1 VPLPPIFLS
10 LMFSSESMR
19 LMKFLRAHSLLLSL
33 LIGVAFAAAGAQTQ
47 TKPPIT
53 LDEFMNATE
62 ITGQRISPDGSAV
75 VICTV
80 APDWQQ
86 NRFKQDLWLWTKLS
100 GATKQLTHAGHD
112 WSPQWSPD
120 GKTIAF
126 VSDHALPGDVA
137 GAEGD
142 GAAEGTKDEPSRV
155 WLISILGGE
164 ALPLYREKLDVHAFG
179 WSSDGAS
186 IVFSVTEAL
195 SKDAED
201 AHKAEWKDV
210 IRWREHERGDVLLSL
225 PVAVALEA
233 MVKTPEAHQEP
244 KPAADKP
251 EYPAGAVVVT
261 HSALEITEIV
271 ASPDR
276 QSIAFETGPV
286 SHRLEKPA
294 ESEVFLVAAKGGDAR
309 QLTHN
314 EGLEEELHWSP
325 SGKSIFL
332 LVRGGAGSIEGPYS
346 DVQGRIYSLDVAT
359 GAATRLG
366 AEFQGSWENLVV
378 LPDGALLVAGLK
390 GVEQAIYRVD
400 ADKVNVVATLP
411 GHYAHLD
418 VARNAGTILF
428 THSRITEPTQ
438 AYIAMSVAALNEA
451 KPVTAFNPVF
461 ADRAQVE
468 WKPYRWKSTDGTDV
482 EGVLIYPPGK
492 LGDKHLRMLTLI
504 HGGPEDADGNRFGA
518 DWYDWAT
525 YAASNGWLVF
535 RPNYRGSTGY
545 GDKFMLA
552 IMPHLV
558 SAPGLDILS
567 GVDALVKDGIAD
579 PDHLTI
585 GGYSYGGYMTN
596 WLITQTTRFKAA
608 VTGAGAVEHAAN
620 WGNDD
625 LTWDDAWYLSGTPW
639 EKPDLYQREAAL
651 FQMNKVKTPTHI
663 VGGNADNRVSYFE
676 QVLLERALQRLNV
689 PHTLLVFPGENHP
702 LDKNPWHGYIKVREE
717 LKWLD
722 TYGAN

>member
-1 VPLPPIFLS
+1 MKVLCAHTLLIFT
-10 LMFSSESMR
+10 
-19 LMKFLRAHSLLLSL
+19 
-33 LIGVAFAAAGAQTQ
+33 LIGVSLAAGAQSSMSAHS
-47 TKPPIT
+47 KSPIT

-62 ITGQRISPDGSAV
+62 ITGERISADGSAV
-75 VICTV
+75 VLSTI

-86 NRFKQDLWLWTKLS
+86 DRFKQDLWLWTKLS
-100 GATKQLTHAGHD
+100 GTATALTHSGHD
-112 WSPQWSPD
+112 WSPEWSPD

-126 VSDHALPGDVA
+126 VSDRALPGDLA
-137 GAEGD
+137 NGDGD
-142 GAAEGTKDEPSRV
+142 GATGGTKDETSRV
-155 WLISILGGE
+155 WLISTLGGE
-164 ALPLYREKLDVHAFG
+164 AVPLYREKLDVHTFA

-186 IVFSVTEAL
+186 ILFSGTEPL

-210 IRWREHERGDVLLSL
+210 IRWREQERGDVLLSMRVGL
-225 PVAVALEA
+225 A
-233 MVKTPEAHQEP
+233 MDAIAKTPEAHQEP

-251 EYPAGAVVVT
+251 EYPSGSAVVT
-261 HSALEITEIV
+261 HSAFEITEIV
-271 ASPDR
+271 PSPNGE
-276 QSIAFETGPV
+276 SIAFETGPV
-286 SHRLEKPA
+286 SHRLENPA
-294 ESEVFLVAAKGGDAR
+294 DSEVFLVSTKGGDAR

-314 EGLEEELHWSP
+314 QALEGDLHWSR
-325 SGKSIFL
+325 SGTNIFL
-332 LVRGGAGSIEGPYS
+332 LVRGGGGSLEGPYT
-346 DVQGRIYSLDVAT
+346 DVQGRIYSLDVGNGT
-359 GAATRLG
+359 TTRLG
-366 AEFQGSWENLVV
+366 SQFQGSWENLIVM
-378 LPDGALLVAGLK
+378 PDGAVLAAGLK
-390 GVEQAIYRVD
+390 GMNQALYRVD
-400 ADKVNVVATLP
+400 ADKAKEVGTLP

-418 VARNAGTILF
+418 VARDAGEIVF
-428 THSRITEPTQ
+428 THSRITEPEQ
-438 AYIAMSVAALNEA
+438 VYVAASVSTLDDA
-451 KPVTAFNPVF
+451 KPLTHFNPIF
-461 ADRAQVE
+461 SERAQVE

-492 LGDKHLRMLTLI
+492 SRDKHLRMLTLI
-504 HGGPEDADGNRFGA
+504 HGGPEDADGDRFGA

-525 YAASNGWLVF
+525 YAAANGWLVF

-567 GVDALVKDGIAD
+567 GVDALVRDGIAD

-639 EKPDLYQREAAL
+639 EKPDLYQSEAAL
-651 FQMNKVKTPTHI
+651 FQMNKVTTPTHI

-676 QVLLERALQRLNV
+676 QVLLERALERLNV
-689 PHTLLVFPGENHP
+689 PHSLLVFPGENHP

-722 TYGAN
+722 TYGGK